1 MTGASHGE
9 AMKTWPRHPVIYE
22 VNTWV
27 WLNDLSRK
35 HQKRLDLATVP
46 DQEWDAIADQGFD
59 AVWFMGVWE
68 RSPAGIGISMR
79 NEGLLQDFRTAL
91 PDFAA
96 EDNVGSPY
104 CVRRY
109 VVDAYLG
116 GPKGLAT
123 ARRLLAQRG
132 LRLILDFVPNHV
144 APDHPWA
151 SEHPEYFIQGSA
163 DDARSDPRPS
173 SSLAGKCSPAAGTR
187 TSRRGRMCSSS
198 TPFILG
204 SGRR

>member
-1 MTGASHGE
+1 
-9 AMKTWPRHPVIYE
+9 MKTWPRHPVIYE

-35 HQKRLDLATVP
+35 HQRRLDLATVP
-46 DQEWDAIADQGFD
+46 EQEWDAIADQGFD

-79 NEGLLQDFRTAL
+79 NEGLLQDFRRAL
-91 PDFAA
+91 PDFAP

-109 VVDAYLG
+109 VVDEHFG

-123 ARRLLAQRG
+123 ARRH
-132 LRLILDFVPNHV
+132 LDSTWT
-144 APDHPWA
+144 AA
-151 SEHPEYFIQGSA
+151 
-163 DDARSDPRPS
+163 DPRLRSQPRGAGQSLGQRS
-173 SSLAGKCSPAAGTR
+173 SRVLH
-187 TSRRGRMCSSS
+187 SRER
-198 TPFILG
+198 
-204 SGRR
+204 